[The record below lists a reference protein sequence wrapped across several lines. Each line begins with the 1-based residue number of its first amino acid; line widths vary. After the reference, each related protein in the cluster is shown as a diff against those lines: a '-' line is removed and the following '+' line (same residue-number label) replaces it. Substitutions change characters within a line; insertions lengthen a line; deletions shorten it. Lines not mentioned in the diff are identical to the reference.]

1 MVVNKENCDP
11 KISIEINKNI
21 FSISSIE
28 KEKEKEKENN
38 SEEENQKEKDAEEDL
53 KKKEEKVV
61 AKIQPNLKIKK
72 LWDPT
77 NINNDESKFL
87 YFFNLYFYLF
97 IFLFYLVNEYIT
109 KSKEIWHKD
118 YLWSEEIALNNLRI
132 TNFSKEKAFELIRE
146 QSKEYFDNIKGK

>member
-28 KEKEKEKENN
+28 KEKEKEKENDL
-38 SEEENQKEKDAEEDL
+38 EEENQKEKDL

-77 NINNDESKFL
+77 NINNDECKISLFLKF
-87 YFFNLYFYLF
+87 YFYLF
-97 IFLFYLVNEYIT
+97 IFLF
-109 KSKEIWHKD
+109 
-118 YLWSEEIALNNLRI
+118 
-132 TNFSKEKAFELIRE
+132 F
-146 QSKEYFDNIKGK
+146 